1 MPGVALRQAA
11 WYLAQLRE
19 EYQGSMHLAMAAYNG
34 GPRRMTQHVKIRGHL
49 AFPDMIEEIGA
60 HETRNYVRKIM
71 DHLVRYLELYASDD
85 ERKAGLK
92 RLRSDP
98 THRAKNEDSL

>member
-1 MPGVALRQAA
+1 MSRFAG
-11 WYLAQLRE
+11 
-19 EYQGSMHLAMAAYNG
+19 
-34 GPRRMTQHVKIRGHL
+34 I

-71 DHLVRYLELYASDD
+71 DHLVRYLELYASDE

-92 RLRSDP
+92 ALKIP
-98 THRAKNEDSL
+98 TQPIVPKMKIRF